1 MKIVWLLAQL
11 TAVAMV
17 IGGCAPMV
25 SSPPVAMPVAQPSPE
40 LKIQYQTHSLPQ
52 VTIHSLQIPV
62 QAFQVIP
69 VLVDGVADVADFVRQ
84 FGAIAAINGG
94 FFDPVNQ
101 KSTSYVTQQGKLVA
115 EPHHNERLM
124 ENPDLVP
131 YLPKILNRSEF
142 RRYRCGSVFRY
153 AIARHRDPSP
163 PDCQLIDALGGGP
176 RLLPE
181 NTAEQEGF
189 VDFAN
194 GTLVRDTIG
203 SYQPN
208 ARSAIG
214 ITDRG
219 DILLVMAAQK
229 PGGAGL
235 SLPDL
240 ATFMKTLGVTQA
252 MNLDGGTS
260 SALYFENKTLYGK
273 LNEAGQPTGRPVK
286 SVLLVQP
293 VEKGGGEGVDG

>member
-1 MKIVWLLAQL
+1 MDVFAR
-11 TAVAMV
+11 
-17 IGGCAPMV
+17 
-25 SSPPVAMPVAQPSPE
+25 
-40 LKIQYQTHSLPQ
+40 QY
-52 VTIHSLQIPV
+52 
-62 QAFQVIP
+62 
-69 VLVDGVADVADFVRQ
+69 
-84 FGAIAAINGG
+84 GAIAAINGG

-101 KSTSYVTQQGKLVA
+101 KSTSYITRQGKLVA
-115 EPHHNERLM
+115 DPHHNERLIKS
-124 ENPDLVP
+124 PDLAP
-131 YLPKILNRSEF
+131 YLEKILNRSEF
-142 RRYRCGSVFRY
+142 RRYRCGSGFRY

-189 VDFAN
+189 IASAN
-194 GTLVRDTIG
+194 GTLIRDAIG
-203 SYQPN
+203 SHQLN

-229 PGGAGL
+229 PGGTGV

-240 ATFMKTLGVTQA
+240 AAFMKTLGVTQA

-260 SALYFENKTLYGK
+260 SALYFQNKTLYGK
-273 LNEAGQPTGRPVK
+273 LSEPGNPTRRPVK
-286 SVLLVQP
+286 SVLLVHSMVQSNGSINRKVRSRR
-293 VEKGGGEGVDG
+293 VEG